1 LVSPKRS
8 AWAFNPVAASGKVR
22 KTLNVALCR
31 TYDNMMGP
39 MTDTGESRDRLESWK
54 EVAAYLKRDVRT
66 VQRWEKS
73 EKLPV
78 HRHMHGTQGTIAA
91 SKQEID
97 AWARER
103 SLDIGKFEEEA
114 QEAREA
120 AEREKNIAHE
130 AESAALNLER
140 GRRRSWL
147 AALAIVTVCLLTGF
161 AGLLYRHERTRS
173 GSAGG
178 LPPVRV
184 GRFSG
189 IAFSEEGRI
198 SWIPL
203 GGVPIRAIRTPDGA
217 EVYVAL
223 AYSNSIRVFD
233 TRKKTVTASI
243 ELGGPRFGIAISPDG
258 KQIYAGSRN
267 ANLSVIQV
275 ASKTIT
281 KIIETNG
288 PVSDIAVTPDGEK
301 VYLAMESGLKRLWVS
316 SGKLEDIPT
325 VKCPVGLALNPNGTP
340 LYVSYQCGGPGG
352 RSGHDAIG
360 IFDVATDK
368 FRGSISGF
376 PNVGAQVAVSPDGAY
391 LWAPGVD
398 ACANSSYD
406 HVGCPLVPG
415 DVINLFDTA
424 SNTRVSTIGVERL
437 SAGVLS
443 LFPDSSRAL
452 AFGGHEL
459 LVISTATQATL
470 ETLPIPDVSSVIFSP
485 DSRHAYVTSKE
496 KQAIAILDI
505 PPGECEPIPLGLSGF
520 WPGDGNGNEL
530 HRSLN
535 AQMLHGATFAPGRV
549 GNAFK
554 FDGHA
559 ACARIAAP
567 GSLTGSLTSEASPE
581 PGIQEQVFA
590 FGAWVKLD
598 IRGKPGMMTILDNLP
613 TLVNTGERLV
623 IDPEDHFRF
632 CFRGASAQDCM
643 NGQSATVVSRT
654 RVVAGKWFHVMGVK
668 SLGKISIYVDGNLE
682 ATGTSNTTTR
692 KTGTGDLYIG
702 GNPTDNT
709 FFGGLIDEVVFY
721 ERALSE
727 KEVRQIYQA
736 GNLRTCGPLERTAR

>member
-1 LVSPKRS
+1 MTE
-8 AWAFNPVAASGKVR
+8 NDESG
-22 KTLNVALCR
+22 
-31 TYDNMMGP
+31 
-39 MTDTGESRDRLESWK
+39 DRLESWK
-54 EVAAYLKRDVRT
+54 EVAAYLKREVRT
-66 VQRWEKS
+66 VQRWEKT

-78 HRHMHGTQGTIAA
+78 HRHMHGTQGTISA
-91 SKQEID
+91 SKQELD

-103 SLDIGKFEEEA
+103 HLDLGKLEAEA
-114 QEAREA
+114 QEARDA
-120 AEREKNIAHE
+120 AERENVSARE
-130 AESAALNLER
+130 AESVALYRER
-140 GRRRSWL
+140 GKRRNGFL
-147 AALAIVTVCLLTGF
+147 ALAIASVCLLTSL
-161 AGLLYRHERTRS
+161 AGWLYLRQRIHSQTTS
-173 GSAGG
+173 GA
-178 LPPVRV
+178 LPPMRV

-189 IAFSEEGRI
+189 IAFSDEGLI

-203 GGVPIRAIRTPDGA
+203 SGFPARAVRTPNGTEIYIA
-217 EVYVAL
+217 M
-223 AYSNSIRVFD
+223 AYSNSIKVFD
-233 TRKKTVTASI
+233 TRMKEVTGTI
-243 ELGGPRFGIAISPDG
+243 ELDGPTFAIAISPDG

-281 KIIETNG
+281 KTIETNG
-288 PVSDIAVTPDGEK
+288 PLSDIAVTLDGEK

-325 VKCPVGLALNPNGTP
+325 VKCPVGLALNPTGAT

-368 FRGSISGF
+368 FRGSITGF

-391 LWAPGVD
+391 LWVPGVD
-398 ACANSSYD
+398 ACSNSSYD
-406 HVGCPLVPG
+406 HVGCPMVPG

-452 AFGGHEL
+452 ALGDHQL

-470 ETLPIPDVSSVIFSP
+470 ETIPIPAVSSVIFSP

-496 KQAIAILDI
+496 KHAIAILDI

-520 WPGDGNGNEL
+520 WPGDGNGNDL
-530 HRSLN
+530 RRGLN
-535 AQMLHGATFAPGRV
+535 AQMLHGATFAAGRV

-554 FDGHA
+554 FDGHG

-567 GSLTGSLTSEASPE
+567 GSLTGSVTSEASPD
-581 PGIQEQVFA
+581 PGITEQVFA
-590 FGAWVKLD
+590 FGAWVKVGR
-598 IRGKPGMMTILDNLP
+598 RGKPGMMTILDNLP
-613 TLVNTGERLV
+613 ATDQTGERLI
-623 IDPEDHFRF
+623 IDADGHFRF

-643 NGQSATVVSRT
+643 NGQSATVVSST
-654 RVVAGKWFHVMGVK
+654 KVVAGKWFHVMGVK
-668 SLGKISIYVDGNLE
+668 SLGKIAIYVDGNLE
-682 ATGTSNTTTR
+682 ATGTSKTTTR
-692 KTGTGDLYIG
+692 KTGTGDMYIG

-709 FFGGLIDEVVFY
+709 FFDGLIDEVVFY
-721 ERALSE
+721 ERPLSG
-727 KEVRQIYQA
+727 KEVHQIYQA
-736 GNLRTCGPLERTAR
+736 GNLRTCGGT